1 MIDISFVIQ
10 FPKFDALSQKVQL
23 TRGIHIIYGE
33 SGVGKSSLA
42 RRMASFS
49 HESDQSNY
57 FLSRI
62 SGYDSPMI
70 IAQDPDSQ
78 IIAPTVAREL
88 AFNLE
93 NAGWPTEKIQHR
105 IQIMVEKFDFTFD
118 LERHP
123 STLSGGEREILNLTS
138 ALAC

>member
-1 MIDISFVIQ
+1 MIEISFVIQ
-10 FPKFDALSQKVQL
+10 FTKFDTLPQKVQL
-23 TRGIHIIYGE
+23 MRGIHIIYGE
-33 SGVGKSSLA
+33 SGVGKSNPGRRLASL
-42 RRMASFS
+42 S
-49 HESDQSNY
+49 HESAHSNF

-93 NAGWPTEKIQHR
+93 NAGWPAEKIQHT
-105 IQIMVEKFDFTFD
+105 IQIMVEKFDFTFE

-123 STLSGGEREILNLTS
+123 STLSGGE
-138 ALAC
+138 

>member
-1 MIDISFVIQ
+1 MIEISFVIQ
-10 FPKFDALSQKVQL
+10 FPNFYALSQKVKL

-33 SGVGKSSLA
+33 SGVGKSSLG
-42 RRMASFS
+42 RRMAPLS
-49 HESDQSNY
+49 HESDQSNF

-93 NAGWPTEKIQHR
+93 NAGWPAHKIQHK
-105 IQIMVEKFDFTFD
+105 IQIMVEK
-118 LERHP
+118 
-123 STLSGGEREILNLTS
+123 
-138 ALAC
+138 